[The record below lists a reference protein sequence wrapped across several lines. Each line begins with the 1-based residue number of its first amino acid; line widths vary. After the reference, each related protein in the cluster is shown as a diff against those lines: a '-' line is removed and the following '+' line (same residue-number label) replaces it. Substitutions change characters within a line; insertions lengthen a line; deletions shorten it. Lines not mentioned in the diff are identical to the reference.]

1 MVTSKRIAQAAL
13 GFLVGAP
20 LAGLYAWAV
29 TGFGGPEGSTRA
41 GVYVALAMCVAAL
54 LVASLGVLSWVI
66 TVGVRG
72 ARSG

>member
-1 MVTSKRIAQAAL
+1 MVTSKRIAQVAL
-13 GFLVGAP
+13 GLLVGAP

-41 GVYVALAMCVAAL
+41 GVYVTLVMCGLAL
-54 LVASLGVLSWVI
+54 LVAGFGAMAWVVTI
-66 TVGVRG
+66 GVRG